1 MNTMNTNL
9 TNNNESQRDPLE
21 IALQNAIFSQD
32 HPSSDVLG
40 DRALDLL
47 PASEAEAVDLHLRA
61 CAVCKE
67 TYQELREEAGLLDSY
82 LDKAIEG
89 SATETVKPMK
99 SGGARIFTLPVYRY
113 AAAAVLVIGLFYSG
127 ISFYPD
133 AFMPKRYSLGDISS
147 LQVSSITRG
156 LDNPQLQSAQ
166 FEIQNKNYDKAISL
180 LEGYIKEEQQDAF
193 YVNYLLGLTYL
204 HASKQ
209 NVALVVPGYNEQ
221 YLRKAKEHLLV
232 SIQLNTNPQLV
243 NISLDASFYAAKAAI
258 LLNQTDEAHQL
269 LNRVVAEKG
278 SMMDEAKSLVE
289 RL

>member
-1 MNTMNTNL
+1 MNTNL
-9 TNNNESQRDPLE
+9 THNNESQRDPLE
-21 IALQNAIFSQD
+21 IALQNAMFSQE
-32 HPSSDVLG
+32 HPSSEVLG
-40 DRALDLL
+40 DRALGLL
-47 PASEAEAVDLHLRA
+47 AANEAEAVDVHLRS
-61 CAVCKE
+61 CAVCKA
-67 TYQELREEAGLLDSY
+67 TYLELREEADLLDSY
-82 LDKAIEG
+82 LDEAIEG
-89 SATETVKPMK
+89 SATETGKPMK
-99 SGGARIFTLPVYRY
+99 PGRARIFTLPVYRY

-133 AFMPKRYSLGDISS
+133 AFMPRRYSLGDISS
-147 LQVSSITRG
+147 LQLSSITRG

-166 FEIQNKNYDKAISL
+166 FEIQNKNYDKAIAL
-180 LEGYIKEEQQDAF
+180 LEGYIKSEQQDVF

-221 YLRKAKEHLLV
+221 YLRKAKEHLLT

-243 NISLDASFYAAKAAI
+243 NISLDAAFYAAKAAI
-258 LLNQTDEAHQL
+258 LLNQNDEARQL

-278 SMMDEAKSLVE
+278 SMMDEAKNLVE